1 MHLQKKS
8 LYSANF
14 RAIRRNEILPKNLF
28 SVKPWIFPIKCVII
42 LSRSLRKEREE
53 LNMPNKKA
61 ESVKMDERD
70 FSTQCIELLQEM
82 IQDRYEMFGKYNTI
96 QFLLDHSFT
105 TEDIMRFGFDKRDID
120 FAASMDEEA
129 E

>member
-14 RAIRRNEILPKNLF
+14 RTIRRNEILLKNLF
-28 SVKPWIFPIKCVII
+28 SVKPWTFPIKCVII

-53 LNMPNKKA
+53 LSMPDKKA

-105 TEDIMRFGFDKRDID
+105 AEDIMRFGFDKRDID

>member
-1 MHLQKKS
+1 
-8 LYSANF
+8 
-14 RAIRRNEILPKNLF
+14 
-28 SVKPWIFPIKCVII
+28 
-42 LSRSLRKEREE
+42 
-53 LNMPNKKA
+53 MPNKKA

-82 IQDRYEMFGKYNTI
+82 IQDRYEMFGEYNTI

>member
-1 MHLQKKS
+1 
-8 LYSANF
+8 
-14 RAIRRNEILPKNLF
+14 
-28 SVKPWIFPIKCVII
+28 
-42 LSRSLRKEREE
+42 
-53 LNMPNKKA
+53 MPDKKA

-70 FSTQCIELLQEM
+70 FSTQCIELL
-82 IQDRYEMFGKYNTI
+82 QDRYEMFGKYNTI

-105 TEDIMRFGFDKRDID
+105 TEDIMRFGFDKEDID

>member
-1 MHLQKKS
+1 
-8 LYSANF
+8 
-14 RAIRRNEILPKNLF
+14 
-28 SVKPWIFPIKCVII
+28 
-42 LSRSLRKEREE
+42 
-53 LNMPNKKA
+53 MPDKKA

-105 TEDIMRFGFDKRDID
+105 TEDIMRFGFDKRDIN